1 MKLIATSF
9 TFEILLKAAFL
20 GIGKFLYSYM
30 LVYQF
35 QNKAKRKK
43 LEEKCLLSQDTRE
56 WAIHSNVNQELIAL
70 SRLAIGTQSPAFC
83 RHGWH
88 T

>member
-1 MKLIATSF
+1 M
-9 TFEILLKAAFL
+9 
-20 GIGKFLYSYM
+20 
-30 LVYQF
+30 
-35 QNKAKRKK
+35 
-43 LEEKCLLSQDTRE
+43 LSQETRE

-88 T
+88 TQVDKSFTHLEKT

>member
-1 MKLIATSF
+1 M
-9 TFEILLKAAFL
+9 
-20 GIGKFLYSYM
+20 
-30 LVYQF
+30 
-35 QNKAKRKK
+35 
-43 LEEKCLLSQDTRE
+43 LEEKYLLSQDTRE